1 MAEVRQRTTPPLILQ
16 PTLLEGQANVQVARK
31 KNDRFQS
38 IAACA
43 EGKNMKKQLHCNMYA
58 LRKKGCQQCEGTER
72 ADQTLGGACATLSR
86 IPALQLRAHQEPACA
101 QATWTRK
108 RSVMKK
114 GKGNCNER
122 VMLNVSQNR
131 LPKPSAASTKKNS
144 TNILFRLQLEE
155 ICLCIQFKY

>member
-1 MAEVRQRTTPPLILQ
+1 
-16 PTLLEGQANVQVARK
+16 
-31 KNDRFQS
+31 
-38 IAACA
+38 
-43 EGKNMKKQLHCNMYA
+43 MYA
-58 LRKKGCQQCEGTER
+58 LRKKGFQQCEGTER

-114 GKGNCNER
+114 GKDNCNER

-131 LPKPSAASTKKNS
+131 LPKPSAASTKK
-144 TNILFRLQLEE
+144 
-155 ICLCIQFKY
+155 K